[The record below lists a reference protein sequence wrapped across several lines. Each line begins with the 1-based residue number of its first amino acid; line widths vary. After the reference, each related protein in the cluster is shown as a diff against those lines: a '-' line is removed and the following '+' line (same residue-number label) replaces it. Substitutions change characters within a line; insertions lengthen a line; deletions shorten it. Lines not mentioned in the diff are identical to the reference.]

1 MAPQAGQIH
10 RENLTV
16 PESRLQPLREMG
28 VFGLSVPERFGVSRP
43 SLREASQKLVAKGLL
58 VSRQGGGNYV
68 AEGLGAQVEQCL
80 ANVDAGLRGAGMG
93 RADVVK
99 LTFYL
104 TVGTPEAIA
113 TYRACRDAWTGDV
126 IPPASTLLIVAGL
139 ASPALLAEVDCV
151 AAR

>member
-1 MAPQAGQIH
+1 MTTIRRWNPAGIAAPASRYCHAVLAEGAAQWLHLAGQ
-10 RENLTV
+10 V
-16 PESRLQPLREMG
+16 GVRLDG
-28 VFGLSVPERFGVSRP
+28 C
-43 SLREASQKLVAKGLL
+43 
-58 VSRQGGGNYV
+58 V
-68 AEGLGAQVEQCL
+68 AEGLQAQIEQCL
-80 ANVDAGLRGAGMG
+80 ANVDVGLRAAGMG

-104 TVGTPEAIA
+104 TLGTPEAIA
-113 TYRACRDAWTGDV
+113 TYRAARDAWTGDV

>member
-1 MAPQAGQIH
+1 MTTIRRWNPPGIAAPASRYSHAVLAEEAEAWLHLAGQ
-10 RENLTV
+10 V
-16 PESRLQPLREMG
+16 G
-28 VFGLSVPERFGVSRP
+28 VRP
-43 SLREASQKLVAKGLL
+43 DGA
-58 VSRQGGGNYV
+58 V
-68 AEGLGAQVEQCL
+68 AEGLQAQIEHCL

-113 TYRACRDAWTGDV
+113 TYRAVRDAWTGDAV
-126 IPPASTLLIVAGL
+126 PPAATLLIVAGL
-139 ASPALLAEVDCV
+139 AAPALLAEVDCV

>member
-1 MAPQAGQIH
+1 MTTIRRWNPPGIAAPASRYSHAVLAEHAEQWLHLAGQ
-10 RENLTV
+10 V
-16 PESRLQPLREMG
+16 G
-28 VFGLSVPERFGVSRP
+28 VRP
-43 SLREASQKLVAKGLL
+43 DGS
-58 VSRQGGGNYV
+58 V